1 MPVVP
6 ILGRQRQEHCCKFDG
21 SLGCIPRPCLK
32 RSGGS
37 REERRKKKIKD
48 YTEDRASHNTAEE
61 DRPSGMTLVTKEQP
75 FDKEMGR
82 GAAEENKASK
92 QADRTER
99 IKKKSKR
106 RCPGTHP
113 GTPES

>member
-1 MPVVP
+1 
-6 ILGRQRQEHCCKFDG
+6 
-21 SLGCIPRPCLK
+21 
-32 RSGGS
+32 
-37 REERRKKKIKD
+37 
-48 YTEDRASHNTAEE
+48 
-61 DRPSGMTLVTKEQP
+61 MTLVTKEQP